1 LSAEVEDL
9 GVEIYPVGVVSHF
22 IGTAK
27 FHSSFLVTKEDS
39 KRPVK
44 YLTKKKKKG
53 QMGMINLM

>member
-39 KRPVK
+39 KRPLK
-44 YLTKKKKKG
+44 YLTKKKKKAKWG
-53 QMGMINLM
+53 